1 MITDVSQLDP
11 NKTYSYADYLT
22 WRFDD
27 MVELIKGKFFI
38 NSPAPAPRHQWIASN
53 LFRDVA
59 SHFRKHKCRC
69 YFAPFDVRL
78 VKERKEDAEVF
89 TVVQPDICVIC
100 DLSKM
105 DERGYAGAPDL
116 VVEIISPSTAKKDL
130 DYKYKLYEENGVKE
144 YWIVFPDSNA
154 IDQYFLSDGNYQR
167 KDVYVNGQTFYSVAF
182 PELQINLEE
191 IFYS

>member
-22 WRFDD
+22 WQFDTI
-27 MVELIKGKFFI
+27 VELIKGKLFI
-38 NSPAPAPRHQWIASN
+38 TSPAPASRHQLIASN
-53 LFRDVA
+53 LHRDI
-59 SHFRKHKCRC
+59 SNHFRKHSCQS

-78 VKERKEDAEVF
+78 VKGRKEDADTF

-116 VVEIISPSTAKKDL
+116 IIEIISPSTAKKDL

-154 IDQYFLSDGNYQR
+154 VDQYYLSEGKYER
-167 KDVYVNGQTFYSVAF
+167 KDVFVNGQTFYSAIF
-182 PELQINLEE
+182 PELAINLEE

>member
-22 WRFDD
+22 WRFEG
-27 MVELIKGKFFI
+27 MVELIRGKLFI
-38 NSPAPAPRHQWIASN
+38 QSPAPAHRHQLIASN
-53 LFRDVA
+53 LHRDI
-59 SHFRKHKCRC
+59 SNHFRKHPCNS

-78 VKERKEDAEVF
+78 VKERKEDKDVF

-100 DLSKM
+100 DMSKM

-116 VVEIISPSTAKKDL
+116 IVEIISPSTAKKDI

-154 IDQYFLSDGNYQR
+154 IDQYHLVDEKYQR
-167 KDVYVNGQTFYSVAF
+167 KDLFVKGQTIASTAF
-182 PELQINLEE
+182 PELKINLED
-191 IFYS
+191 IF

>member
-1 MITDVSQLDP
+1 MITDISQLDL
-11 NKTYSYADYLT
+11 NKKYSYADYLT
-22 WRFDD
+22 WRLDT
-27 MVELIKGKFFI
+27 MVELIKGKLFI
-38 NSPAPAPRHQWIASN
+38 TSPAPASRHQLIASN
-53 LFRDVA
+53 LHRDI
-59 SHFRKHKCRC
+59 SNHFRKHPCQC

-78 VKERKEDAEVF
+78 VKERKEDADTF

-116 VVEIISPSTAKKDL
+116 IVEIISPSTAKRDL

-154 IDQYFLSDGNYQR
+154 VDQYYLSDEKYER
-167 KDVYVNGQTFYSVAF
+167 KDVFVNGQIFNSIAF
-182 PELQINLEE
+182 PDLSINLEE

>member
-27 MVELIKGKFFI
+27 MVELIKGKLFI
-38 NSPAPAPRHQWIASN
+38 TSPAPAHRHQLIASN
-53 LFRDVA
+53 LFRDIA
-59 SHFRKHKCRC
+59 NHFRKHDCQC

-78 VKERKEDAEVF
+78 LKERKEDADVF

-105 DERGYAGAPDL
+105 DSRGYAGAPDL
-116 VVEIISPSTAKKDL
+116 IIEIISPSTAKKDI
-130 DYKYKLYEENGVKE
+130 DYKYRLYEENGVKE

-154 IDQYFLSDGNYQR
+154 VDQYFLFEGKYKR
-167 KDVYVNGQTFYSVAF
+167 KDVFVNGQKFSSVVF
-182 PELQINLEE
+182 PLLQINLED
-191 IFYS
+191 IF